1 MGVQLGQIL
10 DKKYKKNKNP
20 TATSEK
26 PGAKARGQEQRQ
38 SAARAPALKAP
49 KGQ

>member
-20 TATSEK
+20 TATSEEL
-26 PGAKARGQEQRQ
+26 PSAHTTALRGKQNT
-38 SAARAPALKAP
+38 
-49 KGQ
+49 